1 MLFEGDNVIEVYSEQ
16 YLPMCLGMGV
26 GSRVSNVER
35 QMSLWIDLNVQLNGS
50 VGCLISVSLSKL
62 SVEREPGGED
72 SSPSDR
78 YHGSAS
84 GRTLDLSPWLRGTAP
99 IGPLAAVSQGVCIFY
114 RIWNEEFPVGF

>member
-72 SSPSDR
+72 SSP
-78 YHGSAS
+78 
-84 GRTLDLSPWLRGTAP
+84 
-99 IGPLAAVSQGVCIFY
+99 
-114 RIWNEEFPVGF
+114 